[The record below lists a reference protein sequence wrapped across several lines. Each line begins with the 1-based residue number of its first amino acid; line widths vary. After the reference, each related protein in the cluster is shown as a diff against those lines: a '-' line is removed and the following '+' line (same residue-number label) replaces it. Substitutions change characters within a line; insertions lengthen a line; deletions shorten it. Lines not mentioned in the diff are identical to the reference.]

1 MSLPQ
6 LLNTTAGRVT
16 VGAEAVSLAAMAP
29 FLLVEWSTFTAY
41 SSERGGGVLGDA
53 ERRRCQGSRPAR
65 VSAGGGSG
73 GRSRRR
79 YALSSR
85 GPGPRASAPLWL

>member
-41 SSERGGGVLGDA
+41 SSERGGGGCWGTPSGAV
-53 ERRRCQGSRPAR
+53 AR
-65 VSAGGGSG
+65 A
-73 GRSRRR
+73 
-79 YALSSR
+79 R
-85 GPGPRASAPLWL
+85 GLHE